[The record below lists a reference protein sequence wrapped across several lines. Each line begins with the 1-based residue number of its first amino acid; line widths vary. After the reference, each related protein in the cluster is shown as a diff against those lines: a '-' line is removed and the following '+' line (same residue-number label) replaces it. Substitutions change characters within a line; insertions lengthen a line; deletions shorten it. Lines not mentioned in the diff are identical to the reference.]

1 MLANKLAFITGA
13 GSGIGR
19 ASCIALCRE
28 GAKIIA
34 CDKNATSAQ
43 ETLNLLS
50 EPESHLSLEVDV
62 SDRESVINAL
72 QEGLKK
78 YSKPANVVVNCA
90 GITRDDFLL
99 KMDPVKFQEAINVN
113 LTGTYNVVKEAC
125 TILVEEDEPGS
136 VITVGSIVGQM
147 GNIGQ
152 ANYAASKAG
161 VEALTKSVAKE
172 LGMFRIRCNAVIPGF
187 IETPMVKTVPDQV
200 RKMFMKLIPLAR
212 FGEPREVAE
221 VIAFL
226 ASDRSSYINGTMI
239 KVSGG
244 L

>member
-1 MLANKLAFITGA
+1 MKH
-13 GSGIGR
+13 
-19 ASCIALCRE
+19 
-28 GAKIIA
+28 
-34 CDKNATSAQ
+34 
-43 ETLNLLS
+43 TLPRSIFCL
-50 EPESHLSLEVDV
+50 EPESHLGLEVDV
-62 SDRESVINAL
+62 SERESVTKAL
-72 QEGLKK
+72 QAGLKK

-99 KMDPVKFQEAINVN
+99 KMDPVKFQETINVN

-125 TILVEEDEPGS
+125 TILVEEGEPGS
-136 VITVGSIVGQM
+136 IITVGSIIGQM

-172 LGMFRIRCNAVIPGF
+172 LGMFRIRCNSVIPGF
-187 IETPMVKTVPDQV
+187 IDTPMTHSVPDQV
-200 RKMFMKLIPLAR
+200 KKMFLKLIPLAR
-212 FGEPREVAE
+212 FGEPQEVAE

-226 ASDRSSYINGTMI
+226 ASDRSSYINGTSV

-244 L
+244 V